1 MNLTTA
7 NKGARGRST
16 STGKQKRGK
25 KEQMC
30 ERKDTKGKRQTLT
43 HYPTSAPNVSAM
55 LLCGCIDDYGWS
67 VVAGRGGR
75 LHRICSSGRV
85 ETRCTLM
92 PDVHGSLD
100 RSNYQTIYVYIKA
113 IKQVLPG
120 F

>member
-25 KEQMC
+25 KE
-30 ERKDTKGKRQTLT
+30 QTLT

-85 ETRCTLM
+85 ETRCALM